1 MSDKTKQVQ
10 FRMNEELHTELRKAL
25 IEAHSSM
32 TEFFNQAASLY
43 LKQRDE
49 IKNAR

>member
-25 IEAHSSM
+25 IEDI
-32 TEFFNQAASLY
+32 AA
-43 LKQRDE
+43 
-49 IKNAR
+49 